1 MLAKTSFNQYIG
13 NFKSKSMEK
22 LTAIRVVNISANAES
37 KRGSIIV
44 ADLSAEVTSE
54 FGTRATKEVLVT
66 ITPDVDIEDPVTT
79 YAVIPSPVELDRLI
93 AGLKAIR
100 REVWGTTEAV
110 I

>member
-1 MLAKTSFNQYIG
+1 
-13 NFKSKSMEK
+13 MEK

-44 ADLSAEVTSE
+44 TDLSAEVTSE

-66 ITPDVDIEDPVTT
+66 VSPDVDIEDPAN
-79 YAVIPSPVELDRLI
+79 YHFVIPSPAELDQLI

-100 REVWGTTEAV
+100 REVWGNGGV